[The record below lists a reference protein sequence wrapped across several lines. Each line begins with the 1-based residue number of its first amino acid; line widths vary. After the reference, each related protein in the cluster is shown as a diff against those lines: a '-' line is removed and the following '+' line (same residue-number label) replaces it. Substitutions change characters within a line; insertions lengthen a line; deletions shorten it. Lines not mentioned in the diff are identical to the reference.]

1 MLGSEGNK
9 LDGPTALN
17 LIQTL
22 CESRIDLAT
31 LRLDGNPLGTPEA
44 PCLLAAFRG
53 VWRSSRT
60 RRPLYWPC
68 AESPWWPAVISSS
81 T

>member
-44 PCLLAAFRG
+44 PCLWLLFVVCGGLQERDGHSIGHARRVRG
-53 VWRSSRT
+53 G
-60 RRPLYWPC
+60 RR
-68 AESPWWPAVISSS
+68 
-81 T
+81 